1 VKDSHSPGSIGSW
14 PVKTGNENILQGTKM
29 CHIIFSTPKGVL
41 FPDAGGLVSRIERR
55 DAACAG
61 RGRDSSGG
69 GVMSGNK
76 PSRDVFDAIA
86 DPTRRRI
93 IQLLAEKGEL
103 P

>member
-1 VKDSHSPGSIGSW
+1 MTSTLRPGSGISLFVKDSHSPGSIGSW
-14 PVKTGNENILQGTKM
+14 PVKTGNENILQGTKK

-69 GVMSGNK
+69 GCHERK
-76 PSRDVFDAIA
+76 
-86 DPTRRRI
+86 
-93 IQLLAEKGEL
+93 
-103 P
+103 